1 MQDLLRILLQK
12 NAPLI
17 LASASPRRQAL
28 LADAQ
33 IYVDEILP
41 SDINETPLKSE
52 TPDTYA
58 KRMANTKA
66 QIIALQRPKGFV
78 LGADTVVACGRHIL
92 PKAETTEE
100 LRSCLKLLSGRQHRV
115 YTGLALAQPNG
126 KMITRLSLS
135 KVAFR
140 RLSASDIDA
149 LARHGDGIG
158 KAGGYAIQGQ
168 AGLYIRKI
176 SGSYSN
182 IVGLDL
188 HQLAGLLL
196 AVGFCY
202 G

>member
-1 MQDLLRILLQK
+1 MMSYLNAPK
-12 NAPLI
+12 NAPVI
-17 LASASPRRQAL
+17 LASASLRRQAL
-28 LADAQ
+28 LANAHID
-33 IYVDEILP
+33 VDEILP
-41 SDINETPLKSE
+41 ADIDETPLKSE
-52 TPDTYA
+52 LPHLYA
-58 KRMANTKA
+58 KRMASAKA
-66 QIIALQRPKGFV
+66 QVIAQQRPSGFV
-78 LGADTVVACGRHIL
+78 LGADTVVACGRRIL
-92 PKAETTEE
+92 PKAETIEE
-100 LRSCLKLLSGRQHRV
+100 LRACLILLSGRQHRV
-115 YTGLALAQPNG
+115 YTGLALVLPNG
-126 KMITRLSLS
+126 ATITRLSSS

-188 HQLAGLLL
+188 HQIAGLLL
-196 AVGFCY
+196 AAGFKY

>member
-1 MQDLLRILLQK
+1 MMSYLNAPK

-28 LADAQ
+28 LVGVQ
-33 IYVDEILP
+33 IDVDEILP
-41 SDINETPLKSE
+41 ADIDETPLKSE
-52 TPDTYA
+52 APDVYA
-58 KRMANTKA
+58 KRMASSKA
-66 QIIALQRPKGFV
+66 ETIARKRPDGFV
-78 LGADTVVACGRHIL
+78 LGADTVVACGRRIL
-92 PKAETTEE
+92 PKAETAEE
-100 LRSCLKLLSGRQHRV
+100 LRACLKLLSGRQHRV
-115 YTGLALAQPNG
+115 YTALALAAPNG
-126 KMITRLSLS
+126 VTITRLSLS

-149 LARHGDGIG
+149 LVCQGDGIG

-196 AVGFCY
+196 AAGFKY

>member
-1 MQDLLRILLQK
+1 M
-12 NAPLI
+12 
-17 LASASPRRQAL
+17 
-28 LADAQ
+28 
-33 IYVDEILP
+33 
-41 SDINETPLKSE
+41 
-52 TPDTYA
+52 
-58 KRMANTKA
+58 
-66 QIIALQRPKGFV
+66 
-78 LGADTVVACGRHIL
+78 
-92 PKAETTEE
+92 
-100 LRSCLKLLSGRQHRV
+100 LSGRQHRV
-115 YTGLALAQPNG
+115 YTGLALAMPNG
-126 KMITRLSLS
+126 TITTRLSLS

-149 LARHGDGIG
+149 LAGHGDGIG

-196 AVGFCY
+196 AAGFRY

>member
-1 MQDLLRILLQK
+1 MMSYLNAPK

-28 LADAQ
+28 LANAQ
-33 IYVDEILP
+33 IDVDEILP
-41 SDINETPLKSE
+41 ADIDETPLKSE
-52 TPDTYA
+52 PPDLYA

-66 QIIALQRPKGFV
+66 QTIAHQRPSGFV
-78 LGADTVVACGRHIL
+78 LGADTVVACGRRIL

-100 LRSCLKLLSGRQHRV
+100 LRACLKLLSGRQHRV
-115 YTGLALAQPNG
+115 YTGLALAMPNG
-126 KMITRLSLS
+126 TITTRLSLS
-135 KVAFR
+135 NVAFR

-149 LARHGDGIG
+149 LAGHGDGIG

-196 AVGFCY
+196 AAGFRY